1 MITASHHHMTTPPR
15 KRPEHETKI
24 RRLRASLRTALEQ
37 VERLDRDLPLQ
48 PLPSVAFAVDELLGG
63 TAKTARLCEVSMQT
77 VSDWKRD
84 DFFATNTYELLRH
97 RIIAQGYEAP
107 PRFWRMK
114 EQAAGDVQSSNDDE

>member
-1 MITASHHHMTTPPR
+1 MTSPSR
-15 KRPEHETKI
+15 QRPEHETKI
-24 RRLRASLRTALEQ
+24 RRLRANLRTALEQ
-37 VERLDRDLPLQ
+37 VERLDRDTPLH
-48 PLPSVAFAVDELLGG
+48 PLPSVAFAIDELLGG

-97 RIIAQGYEAP
+97 RIMAKGYEAP

-114 EQAAGDVQSSNDDE
+114 EQAPAVDQSSIDDE